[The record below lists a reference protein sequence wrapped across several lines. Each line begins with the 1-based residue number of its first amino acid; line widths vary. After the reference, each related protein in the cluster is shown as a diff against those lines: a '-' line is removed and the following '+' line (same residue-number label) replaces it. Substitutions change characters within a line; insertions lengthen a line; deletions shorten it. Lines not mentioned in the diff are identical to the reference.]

1 MAAKGK
7 KKVDIRELMRKQKA
21 ERASSGPK
29 RIESPLARYNSLGQL
44 FCVVCKVQ
52 VKNELVW
59 PAHIAGKKHKEN
71 VELLKGDQKGGDVTS
86 AGPRPATPPR
96 NLAPH
101 SLTQAGKR
109 KVEDTR
115 ETSFSQEKKQK
126 VISSVPIKGI
136 LKNAKPV
143 TPGLPSTFFDGTS
156 KSSTSAASQKP
167 LVDFDDDD
175 DDTDEE
181 EENNTPAGLPS
192 DFFDSSSKAPDSS
205 TAAKPD
211 DGSSETSKS
220 NTAEGIPEGFFDDPV
235 TDAKVRNVPLPSENE
250 EEEWQRFQKAIALE
264 ASASEAM
271 IEVEDEEVQ
280 ADREITE
287 IDDQIHRLQ
296 KVESM
301 ADRLEKAEQQRLS
314 RRSESEEQE
323 ADSNSEAEEAEFEE
337 FLDWRSKGTWK

>member
-44 FCVVCKVQ
+44 LCVVCKVQ

-71 VELLKGDQKGGDVTS
+71 VELLKNKSDNNGTS
-86 AGPRPATPPR
+86 VGPRPATPPR
-96 NLAPH
+96 NLA
-101 SLTQAGKR
+101 GVKR
-109 KVEDTR
+109 KVEETR
-115 ETSFSQEKKQK
+115 EAAIGQEKKQK
-126 VISSVPIKGI
+126 VASVPIKGI

-143 TPGLPSTFFDGTS
+143 TSGLPSNFFDGTS
-156 KSSTSAASQKP
+156 KSSTSAASSKP
-167 LVDFDDDD
+167 LVDFSDDDD
-175 DDTDEE
+175 DDSDEAE
-181 EENNTPAGLPS
+181 DNSAPAGLPS

-205 TAAKPD
+205 TASKPE
-211 DGSSETSKS
+211 DGSSETTKS
-220 NTAEGIPEGFFDDPV
+220 TTAEGIPEGFFDDPV

-250 EEEWQRFQKAIALE
+250 EEEWQRFQKAIKLE

-296 KVESM
+296 KVETM
-301 ADRLEKAEQQRLS
+301 ADRLEKAEQRRMS
-314 RRSESEEQE
+314 RKSESEDREG
-323 ADSNSEAEEAEFEE
+323 DSSSEAEEAEFEE

>member
-1 MAAKGK
+1 MAPKGK
-7 KKVDIRELMRKQKA
+7 KKVDVRELMRKQKA

-29 RIESPLARYNSLGQL
+29 RIESPLVRYNSLGQL
-44 FCVVCKVQ
+44 LCVVCKVQ

-59 PAHIAGKKHKEN
+59 PAHVAGKKHKEN
-71 VELLKGDQKGGDVTS
+71 VELLKNKGDNGTS
-86 AGPRPATPPR
+86 VGPRPATPPR
-96 NLAPH
+96 NLA
-101 SLTQAGKR
+101 GVKR
-109 KVEDTR
+109 KVEETR
-115 ETSFSQEKKQK
+115 ETTIGQEKKQK
-126 VISSVPIKGI
+126 VTNNVPIKGI

-143 TPGLPSTFFDGTS
+143 TPGLPSNFFDGTS
-156 KSSTSAASQKP
+156 KSSTSSVPSKP
-167 LVDFDDDD
+167 LVDFSDDDD
-175 DDTDEE
+175 DDDSDE
-181 EENNTPAGLPS
+181 EENNGATTGLPS
-192 DFFDSSSKAPDSS
+192 DFFDSSSKASASS

-211 DGSSETSKS
+211 TGSSETTKS

-250 EEEWQRFQKAIALE
+250 EEEWLRFQKAIALE
-264 ASASEAM
+264 ASASQAM

-301 ADRLEKAEQQRLS
+301 ADRLEKAEQQRMC
-314 RRSESEEQE
+314 RKSESEEMEQ
-323 ADSNSEAEEAEFEE
+323 DSNSEAEEAEFEE

>member
-71 VELLKGDQKGGDVTS
+71 VELLKGGDVTS
-86 AGPRPATPPR
+86 VGPSPATPPR
-96 NLAPH
+96 I
-101 SLTQAGKR
+101 LTAGKR
-109 KVEDTR
+109 KVEDTSCR

-136 LKNAKPV
+136 LKNAKPL

-156 KSSTSAASQKP
+156 KSSTSATSQKP

-175 DDTDEE
+175 DSDEE
-181 EENNTPAGLPS
+181 EENNTPAELPS

-301 ADRLEKAEQQRLS
+301 ADRLEKAEHQRLS
-314 RRSESEEQE
+314 RKSESEEQE